1 MKTIIFDFD
10 GTIGDSLNVMVE
22 VGHQLTHHEL
32 LTNPSEVQRLRR
44 LRITDVGKELGI
56 KKYQWPFLMYR
67 GRRLMTQH
75 LKEVKP
81 FPGIEQILSSLHKDG
96 HRLFIMSSNSKHN
109 VEIFLTANGLTHL
122 FDKVYGGVGLFSKA
136 RALRKVLRKN
146 NIDHGDA
153 IYIGDE
159 PRDIESARQEKIA
172 CVAVAWGFNTP
183 EMLADHAPMVVVK
196 TRPELLEVLEKWAAS
211 SDV

>member
-22 VGHQLTHHEL
+22 VGHQLTHHDL
-32 LTNPSEVQRLRR
+32 LTKPAEVQRLRS
-44 LRITDVGKELGI
+44 LRIMDVGKELGI
-56 KKYQWPFLMYR
+56 KKHQWPFLMYR

-81 FPGIEQILSSLHKDG
+81 FPGIEKVLNSLHKDG

-109 VEIFLTANGLTHL
+109 VEIFLNANGLAHL
-122 FDKVYGGVGLFSKA
+122 FDRVYGGVGLFSKA
-136 RALRKVLRKN
+136 GALRKILRRNK
-146 NIDHGDA
+146 IDRNKA

-159 PRDIESARQEKIA
+159 PRDIEAARQEKIV
-172 CVAVAWGFNTP
+172 CVAV
-183 EMLADHAPMVVVK
+183 
-196 TRPELLEVLEKWAAS
+196 
-211 SDV
+211 